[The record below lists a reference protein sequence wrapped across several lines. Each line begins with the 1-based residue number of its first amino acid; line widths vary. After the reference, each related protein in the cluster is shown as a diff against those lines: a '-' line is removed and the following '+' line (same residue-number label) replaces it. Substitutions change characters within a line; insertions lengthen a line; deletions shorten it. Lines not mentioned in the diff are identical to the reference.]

1 MAACANMNVMRITAL
16 TAWSIHLPY
25 VEGVYRMSGDR
36 VTTGMDAV
44 VVRLTAA
51 DGTCGIG
58 ESGTV
63 GVTFDAAN
71 LPGQI
76 AGITHL
82 APAVVG
88 AEARSPQAL
97 HRRLDAALTG
107 HPYCKSPI
115 DIAAWDL
122 AARLDGVP
130 LWRRLGGDGPG
141 PTPLYRPV
149 QGATPEA
156 ARTTA
161 VERLGQGYRRLQ
173 VKVGDDPIV
182 DAQRVLA
189 VRDEVGPD
197 IVIFAD
203 ANCGFS
209 LSAARRFVRELG
221 PGGAG
226 VFLEQPCAT
235 LADCARLRDGWSG
248 PMVIDENITSLAAL
262 LEAHRL
268 GVADGIT
275 VKLTRVGGVGPAALI
290 RDVAVELGVGITV
303 EDASGCNLADMTFAH
318 INAST
323 PAANRVHTVD
333 FDSWVTITHVTGP
346 SARQASELVP
356 DASRPV
362 PASASSSTRPSSANR
377 SFTLCQTRRE
387 RQPTSGIPS
396 AARSRFTSASGPVIS
411 ASSASSCSRAWPLS
425 LSNTAYDW
433 TVGRASALA
442 TTGGMPLI
450 FSHSCSR

>member
-1 MAACANMNVMRITAL
+1 MTASHDVGRTGTVPVVAV

-44 VVRLTAA
+44 VVRLIAA
-51 DGTCGIG
+51 DGTVGIG

-76 AGITHL
+76 AGVAHL
-82 APAVVG
+82 APAVLG
-88 AEARSPQAL
+88 ADARSPQAL
-97 HRRLDAALTG
+97 RRRLDAAMTG
-107 HPYCKSPI
+107 HPYCKAPI
-115 DIAAWDL
+115 DVAAWDL
-122 AARLDGVP
+122 AARMAGVP
-130 LWRRLGGDGPG
+130 LWRFLGGDGAE

-149 QGATPEA
+149 QGATPDA
-156 ARTTA
+156 ARSKA
-161 VERLGQGYRRLQ
+161 AERLGQGYGRLQ

-197 IVIFAD
+197 VVVFAD

-221 PGGAG
+221 PTGAG

-235 LADCARLRDGWSG
+235 LADCARLRDAWAG
-248 PMVIDENITSLAAL
+248 PMVVDENITSLAAL

-290 RDVAVELGVGITV
+290 RDVAVELGVGVTV
-303 EDASGCNLADMTFAH
+303 EDASGCNLADTTFAH
-318 INAST
+318 LNAST
-323 PAANRVHTVD
+323 PAARRVHSVD
-333 FDSWVTITHVTGP
+333 FDSWVTVTHVRGR
-346 SARQASELVP
+346 SARQGGDLVP
-356 DASRPV
+356 DPV
-362 PASASSSTRPSSANR
+362 
-377 SFTLCQTRRE
+377 
-387 RQPTSGIPS
+387 
-396 AARSRFTSASGPVIS
+396 
-411 ASSASSCSRAWPLS
+411 
-425 LSNTAYDW
+425 
-433 TVGRASALA
+433 LA
-442 TTGGMPLI
+442 GLGLELDESVLGSPFLHVTDG
-450 FSHSCSR
+450 